1 MKKILFLVIMFVS
14 LQIFS
19 QTSYTSATDGDWNSQ
34 FSWTPNGVPGADDT
48 ANIDHDITI
57 TDAKICATFTF
68 FDPL

>member
-19 QTSYTSATDGDWNSQ
+19 QTSYSSATDGDWDSQ

-48 ANIDHDITI
+48 VTLIMILLLQMQE
-57 TDAKICATFTF
+57 CAS
-68 FDPL
+68 L